1 MCLCGTTL
9 EFQAC
14 CEPLL
19 QQKIMATH
27 PESLM
32 RSRYVAFILKNFD
45 YLTETHDPQTRQHF
59 DLKTNVEWANT
70 VKFTGLE
77 IIHSEEV
84 GNKGLVEFKAHF
96 QDLST
101 QESHVHHEISK
112 FRKQGGIWYFR
123 EGKLKPQVQK

>member
-1 MCLCGTTL
+1 MCLCGLTL
-9 EFQAC
+9 EFQDC

-19 QQKIMATH
+19 QQKITATH
-27 PESLM
+27 AESLM

-45 YLTETHDPQTRQHF
+45 YLILTHDPQTRQSF

-96 QDLST
+96 QDHST
-101 QESHVHHEISK
+101 QVNHVHHEISK
-112 FRKQGGIWYFR
+112 FRKQSGLWYFR
-123 EGKLKPQVQK
+123 EGKIKSP